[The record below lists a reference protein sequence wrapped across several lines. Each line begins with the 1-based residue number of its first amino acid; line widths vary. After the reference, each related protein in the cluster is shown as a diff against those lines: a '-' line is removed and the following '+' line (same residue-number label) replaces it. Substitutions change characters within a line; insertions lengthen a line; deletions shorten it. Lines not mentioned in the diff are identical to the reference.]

1 MKKIAAITMARN
13 DEQFLAKWITY
24 YSKQLGPEN
33 VYVFLDGE
41 DQPMPANKDLVNVVV
56 CPKIKAERA
65 TFDKVRMAFLSKQAA
80 LLFQKGYQL
89 VIGCDTDEFLVVD
102 PALRVSLAQYLS
114 DVPVTSSLSA
124 LGIDVGQHLPTEKPI
139 DWTQPFLSQRAYA
152 LLSTRY
158 TKAVVLG
165 KPLQWGS
172 GFHRIKGHNFYIDP
186 SLYLF
191 HFGGFDKDHV
201 QRKFTHLD
209 LMNAGW
215 KAHVKRRLQT
225 TYWVSHKKA
234 LDGNVWI
241 PRVRVLQTFLRKP
254 YAWNKPSL
262 GWWKC
267 VVTIPQRFKN
277 LL

>member
-13 DEQFLAKWITY
+13 DEQFLTKWMAY
-24 YSKQLGPEN
+24 YGEQLGPEN
-33 VYVFLDGE
+33 LYVFLDGN
-41 DQPMPANKDLVNVVV
+41 DQAIPANKGLVNVVV
-56 CPKIKAERA
+56 CPKIEATRA
-65 TFDKVRMAFLSKQAA
+65 KFDKVRMAFLSQQAA

-102 PALRVSLAQYLS
+102 PALRVSLGQYLS
-114 DVPVTSSLSA
+114 EAHITSSLSA
-124 LGIDVGQHLPTEKPI
+124 LGIDVGQHLPTEKTI
-139 DWTQPFLSQRAYA
+139 DWTQPFLSQRSYA

-165 KPLQWGS
+165 KPLRWGS
-172 GFHRIKGHNFYIDP
+172 GFHRIRGGNFHIDP
-186 SLYLF
+186 HLYLF
-191 HFGGFDKDHV
+191 HFGGFDRDYV
-201 QRKFTHLD
+201 ATKFLNAS
-209 LMNAGW
+209 LMQAGW
-215 KAHVKRRLQT
+215 KGHTHRRLQT
-225 TYWVSHKKA
+225 TYYVSNKKA
-234 LDGNVWI
+234 LNGEVWL